1 LAAGPAQTAALESG
15 ILATAMK
22 DEPEKPSWRKEHRPA
37 QPASHEPVS
46 RRRTN
51 AGKGTRLK
59 ASVARIKPV
68 RRGKTNK
75 PAPINPA
82 AKPRRMRKNRQTNLI
97 PRNLKP
103 LQGITL
109 GQNENQAHHFLPN
122 CNSKLP
128 RLFMR
133 QRGLSAGLK
142 QTWQCF
148 GVKTSVFF
156 QAFSAYSSS
165 VNLTEQMTQLAR
177 QAKSASRDLARLPAA
192 EKNACLL
199 AMAAALEQNAAVI
212 KQANAFDTEA
222 AAKHGLSAAMLDRLK
237 LDDKR
242 ISAMAR
248 GLREVAALPDP
259 VGKILDER
267 VRPNG
272 LKLQKIS
279 TPIGVIVIIY
289 ESRPNVTA
297 DAAALCF
304 KSGNATILRGGR
316 EAMNSNQLIA
326 KTMIDAG
333 KQAMAGRA
341 TSRAGFPEHAIQVV
355 PVTDREAIPVLLSL
369 TQYVDLCMPRGGEGL
384 IRAVAD
390 CSKVPVIKHY
400 KGVCHVFVD
409 ADADLKMAGEI
420 VMNAKVQRPAVC
432 NAMETLLVDKA
443 VAETF
448 LPQVAQ
454 KLADKRVELRCDA
467 VSLGLVQSAIRN
479 PQSAIKSAA
488 EQDYF
493 TEYNDYILNVRV
505 VDGVRAAIDHINHY
519 GSAHS
524 DSVVTRNEAH
534 AKQFL
539 AEVDSAA
546 VYWNAST
553 RFTDGGEFGMGAEIG
568 ISTDKIGARGP
579 MGLEELTSYKWL
591 GLGNG
596 QLRT

>member
-1 LAAGPAQTAALESG
+1 MTLTAQ
-15 ILATAMK
+15 M
-22 DEPEKPSWRKEHRPA
+22 
-37 QPASHEPVS
+37 
-46 RRRTN
+46 
-51 AGKGTRLK
+51 TRL
-59 ASVARIKPV
+59 
-68 RRGKTNK
+68 
-75 PAPINPA
+75 
-82 AKPRRMRKNRQTNLI
+82 AK
-97 PRNLKP
+97 
-103 LQGITL
+103 
-109 GQNENQAHHFLPN
+109 
-122 CNSKLP
+122 
-128 RLFMR
+128 
-133 QRGLSAGLK
+133 
-142 QTWQCF
+142 
-148 GVKTSVFF
+148 
-156 QAFSAYSSS
+156 
-165 VNLTEQMTQLAR
+165 
-177 QAKSASRDLARLPAA
+177 QAKTASRELAKLTTA

-199 AMAAALEQNAAVI
+199 AMATALEQSTSTL
-212 KQANAFDTEA
+212 KDANALDMEA
-222 AAKHGLSAAMLDRLK
+222 AAKSGLSSAMLDRLK

-242 ISAMAR
+242 IAAMAK

-279 TPIGVIVIIY
+279 TPIGVVVIIY

-297 DAAALCF
+297 DAASLCF

-316 EAMNSNQLIA
+316 EAMHSNQIIA

-333 KQAMAGRA
+333 KIALAH
-341 TSRAGFPEHAIQVV
+341 FPEHAIQVV
-355 PVTDREAIPVLLSL
+355 PVTDREAIPALLSL
-369 TQYVDLCMPRGGEGL
+369 TQYIDLCMPRGGEGL

-420 VMNAKVQRPAVC
+420 AMNAKVQRPAVC
-432 NAMETLLVDKA
+432 NAMETLLVDGKIA
-443 VAETF
+443 GTF
-448 LPQVAQ
+448 LPAIVQRLGEKHVQ
-454 KLADKRVELRCDA
+454 LRVDEPAEAILK
-467 VSLGLVQSAIRN
+467 SEIRN
-479 PQSAIKSAA
+479 PKSEIRRAS

-493 TEYNDYILNVRV
+493 TEYNDYILNIRV
-505 VDGVRAAIDHINHY
+505 VDGVRAAIDHINYY

-524 DSVVTRNEAH
+524 DSIVTKNEAH

-591 GLGNG
+591 GLGSG
-596 QLRT
+596 QVRI